1 MSKAV
6 ILISSDTSY
15 LEQKL
20 SVLNYTTY
28 AIDQF
33 RYKNIHKLDD
43 IEFVKNLLDKVLLKH
58 EKVYLVYG
66 SGLEDKNHIYD
77 LLTNR
82 LRVKGNKLNIL
93 SNLSDLN
100 TLKSTLHA
108 FDLKIPFDFINSES
122 AKDKYIWKP
131 FNSAGGYGISY
142 KQKNSLDYYRQKYL
156 PGDTFSVSFMCN
168 DVDFKNLGFNKLLL
182 LKDYPEHPFIHAG
195 AIMTQVVNNSE
206 KIIRSFRGIAK
217 ELELNG
223 YNNIDFNLIKNNI
236 YILDINPRITSTFKM
251 YNDIYDNKL
260 LQIQLNDNNITLKD
274 LTSLHENIYGFVH
287 LFAKDNFIFKQYLN
301 DDTIINMPQNDEYI
315 KKGDPIFSIYL
326 NALSDIDLVLKL
338 KEKISNLRNYYNFYD
353 IVI

>member
-43 IEFVKNLLDKVLLKH
+43 IEFVKYLLDKVLLKH

-77 LLTNR
+77 LLTNK
-82 LRVKGNKLNIL
+82 LIVKGNKLNIL
-93 SNLSDLN
+93 SNLSDLKM
-100 TLKSTLHA
+100 LKSTLYN
-108 FDLKIPFDFINSES
+108 FDLKTPFDFLGDEPT
-122 AKDKYIWKP
+122 KDKYIWKP
-131 FNSAGGYGISY
+131 FDSSGGYGISY
-142 KQKNSLDYYRQKYL
+142 KQKNSLDYYKQKYL
-156 PGDTFSVSFMCN
+156 PGDTFSVSFICN
-168 DVDFKNLGFNKLLL
+168 DVDFKNLGFHKLLL

-195 AIMTQVVNNSE
+195 AIMTQLVDNSE
-206 KIIRSFRGIAK
+206 KIIKSFRVIAK
-217 ELELNG
+217 ELRLNG
-223 YNNIDFNLIKNNI
+223 YNNIDFKLIKNNV

-251 YNDIYDNKL
+251 YNDQYDNKL

-274 LTSLHENIYGFVH
+274 LKSSHDNTYGFVH
-287 LFAKDNFIFKQYLN
+287 LFAKDDFLFEQYVN
-301 DDTIINMPQNDEYI
+301 DDNIMSMPKNGEYI

-326 NALSDIDLVLKL
+326 NALSDTDLVLKL
-338 KEKISNLRNYYNFYD
+338 EEKISNLRNYYKFYD